1 MDLLS
6 LHHGTHVLLS
16 NDGALG
22 GNSILFEFAGSVQ
35 KTNPL

>member
-16 NDGALG
+16 YDGG
-22 GNSILFEFAGSVQ
+22 ISGDSILCKFTGCYQ
-35 KTNPL
+35 KTNPV